1 MIDSRV
7 EDWRKTFVT
16 FQTAGN
22 IGLILLVVERGA
34 KTGVIMR
41 VVLIGNWLGI
51 DWITELH

>member
-41 VVLIGNWLGI
+41 VVLIGNWLEI